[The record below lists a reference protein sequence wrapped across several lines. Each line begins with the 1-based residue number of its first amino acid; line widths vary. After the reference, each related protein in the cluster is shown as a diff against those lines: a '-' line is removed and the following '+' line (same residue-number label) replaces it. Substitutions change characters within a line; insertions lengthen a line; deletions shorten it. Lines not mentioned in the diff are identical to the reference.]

1 MTPARMAVTTA
12 LAAMLLFPAGA
23 LRAAEE
29 PSAEAIKA
37 AKTPAEHNAIA
48 DAYAKEATEL
58 RQKAADH
65 KAMLA
70 SYDKGP
76 GYVKAKSGLEQHCR
90 SLISLYEK
98 GAKDADAMA
107 KMHRDMA
114 AKAKP

>member
-1 MTPARMAVTTA
+1 MNGLKVLVVTA
-12 LAAMLLFPAGA
+12 LAAVLVFPAVD

-29 PSAEAIKA
+29 PSADAIKN
-37 AKTPAEHNAIA
+37 AKTAAEHNAIA
-48 DAYAKEATEL
+48 DAYAKEASEL
-58 RQKAADH
+58 HQKAVDH

-76 GYVKAKSGLEQHCR
+76 GYLKAKSGLEQHCR
-90 SLISLYEK
+90 SLTNNYNK
-98 GAKDADAMA
+98 AAADADAMA